1 MEEIVKLLNRLL
13 DIAFNFAPRLL
24 MAIIVLIAGIW
35 MVNIFSKIIIKA
47 MKRSDIDLSIQ
58 SFLSS
63 FLSILLK
70 ILIFISVAG
79 MLGIEMTSFIAILG
93 AAGLAVGLALQ
104 GSLANLAGGFLIL
117 LFKPFKVGDYIE
129 AQNHSGSVRGIQI
142 FSTVLVTPDNKTIII
157 PNGNLS
163 NNSIVNYSRQENRR
177 VDFTFGTGYN
187 DDILKTKNI
196 LQQIIENEVKIL
208 NDPAPFIGLAEL
220 AESSVNFTVRVWCKS
235 SDYMDVFFTIQEKV
249 KLAFDQNGISIP
261 YPQHDIHL
269 YKHEKNI

>member
-1 MEEIVKLLNRLL
+1 MKETVKLLNSIF
-13 DIAFNFAPRLL
+13 DIAVNFTPRLF
-24 MAIIVLIAGIW
+24 MAIIILIVGLW
-35 MVNIFSKIIIKA
+35 MVNILSKVIKKA
-47 MKRSDIDLSIQ
+47 MQRSDIDLSLQ

-63 FLSILLK
+63 FVSILLK

-93 AAGLAVGLALQ
+93 AAGLAIGLALQ
-104 GSLANLAGGFLIL
+104 GSLANFAGGVLIL
-117 LFKPFKVGDYIE
+117 LFKPFKVGDFIE
-129 AQNHSGSVRGIQI
+129 IQNHSGSVKEIQI
-142 FSTVLVTPDNKTIII
+142 FSTVLTTPDNKTIII

-163 NNSIVNYSRQENRR
+163 NNSIVNYSQQENRR

-196 LQQIIENEVKIL
+196 LQQIIENEAKIL
-208 NDPAPFIGLAEL
+208 SDPAPFIGLAEL

-235 SDYMDVFFTIQEKV
+235 SDYMYVFFTIQEKV

-261 YPQHDIHL
+261 YPQQDIHL
-269 YKHEKNI
+269 YKHE

>member
-1 MEEIVKLLNRLL
+1 MEELVKLLNRFFDL
-13 DIAFNFAPRLL
+13 AVNFAPRLL
-24 MAIIVLIAGIW
+24 MAIIVLIAGLW
-35 MVNIFSKIIIKA
+35 MANIFSKIIIKA
-47 MKRSDIDLSIQ
+47 MKRSDIDLSLQ
-58 SFLSS
+58 TFFSS

-104 GSLANLAGGFLIL
+104 GSLANLAGGVLIL
-117 LFKPFKVGDYIE
+117 FFKPFKVGDYIE
-129 AQNHSGSVRGIQI
+129 AQNYSGTVRGIQV

-196 LQQIIENEVKIL
+196 LQQIIKNEEKIL
-208 NDPAPFIGLAEL
+208 RDPAPFIGLAEL

-235 SDYMDVFFTIQEKV
+235 SDYLAVFFLIQEKV
-249 KLAFDQNGISIP
+249 KIAFDQNGISIP
-261 YPQHDIHL
+261 YPQQDVHL
-269 YKHEKNI
+269 YKHEK